1 MERVRKQKM
10 TRGLLIFAFN
20 SLKFN
25 YYDMARHGARRAK
38 HFLNLPVTL
47 ITDTDSLPD
56 GYDDGTWDKVITVT
70 PDKNN
75 VRDWGQW
82 INKGRYMAY
91 ELSPYDETILIDAD
105 YIINSDKLLKTFDT
119 YEDFC
124 CHDSVRFFMRH
135 GNFPEPLSANSYD
148 DILWATVITFKKTKR
163 AKQIFE
169 CLEMV
174 QKNYEHYE
182 HIHGF
187 LNAGFRNDYALTLA
201 LRIVNGH
208 ADNPKDF
215 IPWNLMH
222 IGTNTAIYPNNEDE
236 FNTEYT
242 IIFDNWHR
250 HKIKKEYNI
259 IKDTDFHLINKDLYA
274 GIIQNG

>member
-1 MERVRKQKM
+1 M

-25 YYDMARHGARRAK
+25 YYDMARHSARRAK

-47 ITDTDSLPD
+47 ITDTDSLPEE
-56 GYDDGTWDKVITVT
+56 YNDGTWDKVITVT

-105 YIINSDKLLKTFDT
+105 YVINSDKLLKTFDI
-119 YEDFC
+119 YDDFC
-124 CHDSVRFFMRH
+124 CHDSARFFMRS
-135 GNFPEPLSANSYD
+135 GNFPEPLSPNSYD

-182 HIHGF
+182 QIHGF

-201 LRIVNGH
+201 LRIANGH
-208 ADNPKDF
+208 LDIARDF
-215 IPWNLMH
+215 IPWHLMH
-222 IGTNTAIYPNNEDE
+222 LGTNTLIYPNTEDE

-242 IIFDNWHR
+242 LVFDNWKR
-250 HKIKKEYNI
+250 NKIKKEYIN
-259 IKDTDFHLINKDLYA
+259 IKDIDFHLINKELYTR
-274 GIIQNG
+274 IIENG